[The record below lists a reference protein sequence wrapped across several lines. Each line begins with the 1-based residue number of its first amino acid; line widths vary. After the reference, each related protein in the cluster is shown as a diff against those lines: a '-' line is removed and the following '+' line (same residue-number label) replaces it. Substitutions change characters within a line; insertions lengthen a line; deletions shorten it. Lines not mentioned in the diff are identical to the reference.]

1 MFGSPYP
8 ASIAS
13 NVSAIEQRL
22 RQLEGQLERIG
33 RTGGRRAS
41 ASLSEA
47 TDQIGPAIASALS
60 EMLDRLRTGG
70 RRVGKDAMR
79 FGNDA
84 AGFGNDALNRLS
96 TEVEHRPLMTLAV
109 AVGVGILIGIA
120 GRRS

>member
-1 MFGSPYP
+1 MFGSPYSS
-8 ASIAS
+8 SIAS

-47 TDQIGPAIASALS
+47 TDQVAIASALS

-84 AGFGNDALNRLS
+84 AGFGNDALDRLS

-109 AVGVGILIGIA
+109 AVGVGILIGMA